1 MGLKYTRVCIV
12 VALTTIVALGSVCSI
27 KSISALTGDEIQ
39 KLGKERAAKS
49 LDKVIDRLRH
59 GLGENSTN
67 NQTMANST
75 DGTK

>member
-12 VALTTIVALGSVCSI
+12 VALTTIIVLGSVFSI

-59 GLGENSTN
+59 GIGENSTN

-75 DGTK
+75 EGTK

>member
-1 MGLKYTRVCIV
+1 MCLKYTTVCIV

-59 GLGENSTN
+59 GIGENSTN

>member
-12 VALTTIVALGSVCSI
+12 VALTTIIALGSVCSI

-59 GLGENSTN
+59 GIGENSTN
-67 NQTMANST
+67 NQTTANST